1 MLGLRRFRG
10 VQIDLWQGDVT
21 RFVGDALL
29 MFEVE
34 NSSEIHERPAG
45 PKMMVTSTISLPLP
59 SDQAVTTDWLKL
71 KLKQVLDMAEKRS
84 LRHLLI
90 PSQPDVLSKQP
101 EINLLIKGMFQ
112 SLRDWLK
119 DNSNPKLGRVTFV
132 ANNPAAYNTLQEFLF
147 SEFADELNEEG
158 F

>member
-1 MLGLRRFRG
+1 
-10 VQIDLWQGDVT
+10 
-21 RFVGDALL
+21 

-34 NSSEIHERPAG
+34 SSSQVYERPAG
-45 PKMMVTSTISLPLP
+45 PGMMVTTTISVPFQL
-59 SDQAVTTDWLKL
+59 DQTVTVDWLEF
-71 KLKQVLDMAEKRS
+71 KLKQVLDLAEKRS

-90 PSQPDVLSKQP
+90 PSQPDVLSNQP
-101 EINLLIKGMFQ
+101 EIHVLMRRMFQ
-112 SLRDWLK
+112 SVRAWLK
-119 DNSNPKLGRVTFV
+119 DKPNPKLGRITFV

>member
-1 MLGLRRFRG
+1 
-10 VQIDLWQGDVT
+10 
-21 RFVGDALL
+21 

-34 NSSEIHERPAG
+34 NSTEIHERPAG
-45 PKMMVTSTISLPLP
+45 PGMMVTTTISLPLQL
-59 SDQAVTTDWLKL
+59 DQTVTADWLKF
-71 KLKQVLDMAEKRS
+71 KLKQVLDMAEKQS

-90 PSQPDVLSKQP
+90 PSQPDVLSKHP
-101 EINLLIKGMFQ
+101 EFNSLIKGMFQ

-119 DNSNPKLGRVTFV
+119 DKSNPKLGRVTFV